1 MGFKIKDLDNRL
13 KYTIDNVGNSFGLVL
28 LKEQEKDYQVWSQ
41 TGYFH
46 IPFLKVNIHRVFVMK
61 YSEEQ
66 QAYYLKES
74 GYHIYNPDTR
84 KFLFFDMG
92 VELVDCIKHYME
104 VVLKAEIDMTILNEM
119 TFYFFLD
126 RDIHHH
132 YQF

>member
-66 QAYYLKES
+66 QGYYLKES

-104 VVLKAEIDMTILNEM
+104 VVLKAGKCLINPRLSSA
-119 TFYFFLD
+119 
-126 RDIHHH
+126 R
-132 YQF
+132 QK

>member
-1 MGFKIKDLDNRL
+1 MKD
-13 KYTIDNVGNSFGLVL
+13 
-28 LKEQEKDYQVWSQ
+28 
-41 TGYFH
+41 
-46 IPFLKVNIHRVFVMK
+46 
-61 YSEEQ
+61 SEEQ

-84 KFLFFDMG
+84 KFLFFDME

-126 RDIHHH
+126 RDINHH